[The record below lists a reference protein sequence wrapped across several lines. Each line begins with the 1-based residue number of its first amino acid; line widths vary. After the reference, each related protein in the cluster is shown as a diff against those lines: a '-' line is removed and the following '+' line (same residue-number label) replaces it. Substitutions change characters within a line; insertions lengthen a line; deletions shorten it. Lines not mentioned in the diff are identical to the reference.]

1 MKNKVMAGTFLWMFA
16 GLLVTFLTG
25 YIVSINENMLNN
37 IFSTGAYWILILLEL
52 GLVIFLSAR
61 VMKMSKTGA
70 RVSFLL
76 YSFVSGLTF
85 GSVFV
90 VYQIESILLIFVAAA
105 LVFLIFAIL
114 GYKTNIDLT
123 KFSTYL
129 FMALIAMIICSL
141 INIFIGNSTFDIAIS
156 AVTLLIFMG
165 ITAYDVQNVKRLSDS
180 GVPEDNL
187 MILGALEL
195 YLDYINIFLHL
206 LELFGN
212 DN

>member
-90 VYQIESILLIFVAAA
+90 VYQIQSILLIFVAAA

-141 INIFIGNSTFDIAIS
+141 INIFIGNSTFDIVIS